1 MTATDILDPLV
12 RSVALT
18 PSDSGAPRLRA
29 AHLGV
34 HFEDRSAIED
44 VSLDFHA
51 GETTA
56 LVGPNGAGKSTLL
69 RCLDGILAPTHGEVF
84 LDGQPLHRPS
94 PRVGYVPQRSD
105 VDWKFPISV
114 LDVALMGRALR
125 TSRFFPVSKTDRED
139 ALAALTEVRMRRFAR
154 VQI

>member
-1 MTATDILDPLV
+1 MMTATEIPN
-12 RSVALT
+12 
-18 PSDSGAPRLRA
+18 PSSGTVTTGLSASAVPRMRTMR
-29 AHLGV
+29 LGV

-51 GETTA
+51 HETTA

-84 LDGQPLHRPS
+84 HDGHLIHRPS
-94 PRVGYVPQRSD
+94 PRVAYVPQRSD

-114 LDVALMGRALR
+114 LDVVLMGRTLR
-125 TSRFFPVSKTDRED
+125 GNRLLRVPDQDRRD
-139 ALAALTEVRMRRFAR
+139 ALAALDQVRMRRFAP
-154 VQI
+154 